1 MRYYQLQRQSEDR
14 STARTT
20 VRLLESLMRL
30 SEAHAKL
37 MFRDEVLLVD
47 AVIAIYLV
55 SASQT
60 STSLLDDYSNLQTDF
75 PSSSEQCYAEH
86 EEKVFRLLHY
96 DKRKL
101 REEIE
106 RQQLGTDNS
115 SSHITGDI
123 DNDIDIDD
131 MKTIKDND
139 QVVQQLSSM
148 QWKQIQ
154 VSTSTTITLIIIIIT
169 IIIIIIITI

>member
-123 DNDIDIDD
+123 DNDIDD
-131 MKTIKDND
+131 MKTSNDND